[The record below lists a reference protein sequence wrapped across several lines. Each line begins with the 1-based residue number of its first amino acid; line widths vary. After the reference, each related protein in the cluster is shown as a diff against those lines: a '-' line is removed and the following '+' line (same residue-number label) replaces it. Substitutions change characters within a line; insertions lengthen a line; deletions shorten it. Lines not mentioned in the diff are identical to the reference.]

1 MVLVTSRLP
10 EGSSNFLGWVCT
22 LATKLGKK
30 HKHWP
35 STHHTVGTE
44 GTEGYYEHSTCV
56 LCGQS
61 VHVFVEAEASVTS
74 RCGNAQTSKGQPFR
88 PSWPSSTVWNR
99 TTLPAVAPRTGASLT
114 APNHGTSHLRNAT
127 QTTTKNSL
135 QS

>member
-61 VHVFVEAEASVTS
+61 VHVFVEAEALSDEQMRKRADEQRAAVQALMALLDGVEPDYAAGRGTKDG
-74 RCGNAQTSKGQPFR
+74 RI
-88 PSWPSSTVWNR
+88 VDR
-99 TTLPAVAPRTGASLT
+99 TEPWDVPLEERY
-114 APNHGTSHLRNAT
+114 PNHD
-127 QTTTKNSL
+127 QE
-135 QS
+135 